1 MKLGITTN
9 IFREPLAS
17 GEVNLGGLVD
27 FAEDEGFL
35 AIEVRDDE
43 ASLAV
48 DNVQD
53 FLKDA
58 AAKGIDVSYAIA
70 NDMLHEDDRALVDR
84 GVQRAA
90 LGGEG
95 VVLRLLASQSALAPS
110 EKKGYTADEVKQISA
125 TAREYAARAA
135 EKGVFLAIEHA
146 REPLWGDA
154 KTYFGL
160 EDIFDALRE
169 SGGVPVNL
177 GITFDPANAVFK
189 SLCKAPTEPE
199 KVLEFLEAHSEYIA
213 LVHYKT
219 TTGGEPTP
227 VITDA
232 DIDNEALFAGL
243 SKAYDGT
250 VCLEIPS
257 AGNLLECRANIERS
271 LEYLRKVGLMGYFA
285 RKNGA

>member
-1 MKLGITTN
+1 MKFGITTN

-27 FAEDEGFL
+27 FAEDEGFS

-58 AAKGIDVSYAIA
+58 GAKGIEVSYAIA
-70 NDMLHEDDRALVDR
+70 NDMLQEDDRALVDR
-84 GVQRAA
+84 GIERAA
-90 LGGEG
+90 LGGDG
-95 VVLRLLASQSALAPS
+95 AILRLLASQSALAPK
-110 EKKGYTADEVKQISA
+110 EKSGYTAGEIRAISDK
-125 TAREYAARAA
+125 AREYAGRAA
-135 EKGVFLAIEHA
+135 GKGVFLAIEHA
-146 REPLWGDA
+146 REPLRGDGQ
-154 KTYFGL
+154 TYFGL
-160 EDIFDALRE
+160 EDIFDALQR
-169 SGGVPVNL
+169 SGGVPANI

-189 SLCKAPTEPE
+189 SLCKAPTEPG
-199 KVLEFLEAHSEYIA
+199 KVLEFLEAHSEHIA

-219 TTGGEPTP
+219 TSGGEPTP
-227 VITDA
+227 VITDS

-243 SKAYDGT
+243 SKAYDGI

-257 AGNLLECRANIERS
+257 AGDLAECRANIEAS

-285 RKNGA
+285 RKGGA